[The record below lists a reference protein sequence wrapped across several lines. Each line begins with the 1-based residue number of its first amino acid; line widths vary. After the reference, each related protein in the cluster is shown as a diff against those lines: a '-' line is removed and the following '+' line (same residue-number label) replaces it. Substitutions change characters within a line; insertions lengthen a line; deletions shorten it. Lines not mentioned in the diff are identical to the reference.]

1 MATTASEYPVS
12 RNTGWQ
18 NSLDI
23 SVNEILAMDNF
34 HFSRFRNLKSKI
46 SNVNLT
52 GCFGIS
58 SFFIYIKH
66 FLAITA
72 SEEPVS
78 RNTGWQSSLDISVNE
93 ILAMDNFHI
102 CRFRTLKSEIV
113 LNFLFLTI
121 FLPFCLH
128 LPQKFSWY
136 LDDSM
141 NEILAMDNFQSCKQD
156 FFLNFLTWIF
166 FSFLDLK
173 QSFRITNAN
182 L

>member
-1 MATTASEYPVS
+1 MIF
-12 RNTGWQ
+12 RG
-18 NSLDI
+18 
-23 SVNEILAMDNF
+23 
-34 HFSRFRNLKSKI
+34 FSS
-46 SNVNLT
+46 
-52 GCFGIS
+52 GIS
-58 SFFIYIKH
+58 WIVNKLRNH
-66 FLAITA
+66 LATTA

-78 RNTGWQSSLDISVNE
+78 RNTGRQNSLDISVDE